1 MLRTGRQKERRRRT
15 SQESR
20 ENVHPESGH
29 TRGESSCR
37 VIVPFPGRPPRLK
50 LGRKMEFD
58 VGKFFHCQG
67 QRIGSIGQEY
77 LASALV

>member
-15 SQESR
+15 SQESL
-20 ENVHPESGH
+20 ENVHPETGH
-29 TRGESSCR
+29 TRGILMPR
-37 VIVPFPGRPPRLK
+37 HRAVPRTKPRLK